1 MELIKN
7 VVNAAKKKSAE
18 NKRTKELAS
27 TWKRE
32 QAMKKKIATAPA
44 PAKKTPVQKPTLGQ
58 KPKTHGTL
66 IEAIKS
72 RKDIALKY

>member
-18 NKRTKELAS
+18 NKRTKELAN
-27 TWKRE
+27 TWKKE

-44 PAKKTPVQKPTLGQ
+44 PAKKPTLGQ

>member
-1 MELIKN
+1 
-7 VVNAAKKKSAE
+7 
-18 NKRTKELAS
+18 LAN
-27 TWKRE
+27 TWKKE